1 MLYETVVSRSSH
13 TADFTRRVPRI
24 PQFLPMAR
32 KKAHK
37 SQNAGYPR
45 FSVGTAEGLLFVV
58 VSVVLEAGCSME
70 SDFLRFL
77 RHHTNEASDI

>member
-1 MLYETVVSRSSH
+1 MKLLCRE
-13 TADFTRRVPRI
+13 VPTPPI
-24 PQFLPMAR
+24 SPDAFLAFHNFSPWHE